1 MCIRDSFFAN
11 EIEPLGFD
19 RVIVGLTAA
28 HFHLA
33 GFVLT
38 LHIWQLVQQKIVRN
52 KSLLQIAPLLGMPLV
67 ASGITMTKIGF
78 PFQIEMIGSLLFI
91 VFVLVS
97 IWELFRFA
105 KTQNRMQKLLFYIAC
120 FSLSFTMILAAIYA
134 IRFIY
139 PHPFFNIPNM
149 KIWHGTVNVFG
160 FGLAALAGWR
170 LNEGRDTETQRG

>member
-1 MCIRDSFFAN
+1 MCIRDSVYGIN
-11 EIEPLGFD
+11 PLGFD
-19 RVIVGLTAA
+19 EVIVGLTAA

-38 LHIWQLVQQKIVRN
+38 MHIWQLVQQPTVKN
-52 KSLLQIAPLLGMPLV
+52 KWLLTISPLLGMLLV
-67 ASGITMTKIGF
+67 ATGITLTKLGF

-105 KTQNRMQKLLFYIAC
+105 KTQEGIRKMLFYVAGL
-120 FSLSFTMILAAIYA
+120 SLSFTMILAAIYA

-149 KIWHGTVNVFG
+149 KIWHGTINVFG
-160 FGLAALAGWR
+160 FGLTALVGWR